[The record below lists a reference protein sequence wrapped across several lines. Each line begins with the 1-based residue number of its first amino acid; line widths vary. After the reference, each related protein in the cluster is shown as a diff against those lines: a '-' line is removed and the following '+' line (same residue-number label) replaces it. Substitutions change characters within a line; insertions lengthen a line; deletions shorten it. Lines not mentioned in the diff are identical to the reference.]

1 MKKLIVIFLALVV
14 LAGCNVAV
22 PEEEVVIVENPLDCD
37 GHYMMVF
44 EPFQMKDWAN
54 CDFFAPAGIYWQN
67 DVDGRLFFL
76 GEIGDTEIETDCCE
90 DGTGNIIPDPI
101 ALFGKCPSGFEWEL
115 IVPEPEI
122 E

>member
-1 MKKLIVIFLALVV
+1 MRKLLFLLIILSLLFTGCESVV
-14 LAGCNVAV
+14 S
-22 PEEEVVIVENPLDCD
+22 EEEPVIENPLDCD

-44 EPFQMKDWAN
+44 EDFQMKDWLN
-54 CDFFAPAGIYWQN
+54 CDFFAPRGIYWQN

-76 GEIGDTEIETDCCE
+76 GEIGDTEVEADHCE